1 MRLCWR
7 WLIGACLLAFTVAA
21 CGGNDDPEP
30 TATAPAPTSA
40 TDRLTAAAVT
50 GSTASDGVCQVTIP
64 DDWIDVGTGRGATAQ
79 GDRWSLFGGSVANDA
94 AWTSAK
100 ELLRTQMSS
109 APNAEITD
117 EGDRIVVTTPSGR
130 RYVVRQRFEG
140 RYCELSVA
148 ADRDVPAE
156 EQTVW
161 QSVAATLAPVAR

>member
-1 MRLCWR
+1 MTRSWR
-7 WLIGACLLAFTVAA
+7 WLVGACLLALTVAA

-30 TATAPAPTSA
+30 AATAPAQTSA
-40 TDRLTAAAVT
+40 SDQPTAVT

-64 DDWIDVGTGRGATAQ
+64 DNWIDVGTGRGSTAQ
-79 GDRWSLFGGSVANDA
+79 GDRWSLFGGTIANDA

-109 APNAEITD
+109 APDAEISD
-117 EGDRIVVTTPSGR
+117 EGDRFVVTTPSGR

-140 RYCELSVA
+140 RYCELSFTSN
-148 ADRDVPAE
+148 RDVPAE

-161 QSVAATLAPVAR
+161 QGVAATLAPVARE